1 MLESFKKSRCS
12 IDFDRMLCDEL
23 GEVDFDQQMYLF
35 READILVSTA
45 GTAVHNMLFMRPYT
59 AVIILM
65 QPAWCGKERLQL
77 TTTSGNSST

>member
-1 MLESFKKSRCS
+1 
-12 IDFDRMLCDEL
+12 MLCDEL
-23 GEVDFDQQMYLF
+23 GEVSFDQQMYLF

-65 QPAWCGKERLQL
+65 QPSWCGTKTLQRIVI
-77 TTTSGNSST
+77 